1 MNSKQGD
8 HLLLKLKDVCLLLIA
23 VGAIGSWAIGITQVP
38 PKVEANESDIK
49 DLKVYASN
57 NEVFVQ
63 GLQKDIDSM
72 KSDLS
77 EIKGLLKR
85 QIPNA

>member
-23 VGAIGSWAIGITQVP
+23 VGAIGSWVIGITQVP
-38 PKVEANESDIK
+38 PKVEAHETDIK
-49 DLKVYASN
+49 ELKVYASN

-63 GLQKDIDSM
+63 GLQKDINSM
-72 KSDLS
+72 RSDLS
-77 EIKGLLKR
+77 EIKHLLKR
-85 QIPNA
+85 RLPDA